1 MFCAVTLKNVH
12 QERETPQNDLFCFV
26 INFPLGDLNIRNPRF
41 RRNSFV
47 LMCSVSHFLSFF
59 PLLSDVALFLL
70 PK

>member
-12 QERETPQNDLFCFV
+12 QERETPPQNDLFCFV

-47 LMCSVSHFLSFF
+47 LMCIFSVFF